1 VIRLGQVSGAAN
13 GLWNTKEWFPSLVQ
27 AAQIVG
33 SLPGEDDWVSCQIH
47 LNLTSILMVWLL
59 VLQELSW
66 ISLPHAS
73 KAALEMTSHERPD
86 AEKTGVD
93 VYNLAHPK
101 PVRWNMIMSTISSKL
116 HLPQSTPISYSAW
129 LEKLRELGKADTSGN
144 IGALTL
150 FPFFESVAGNMTE
163 GAKEGAVGVTMALQ
177 KAKQASKTLAG
188 DDSVL
193 PPLSEVDVESW
204 IGYWRRAGLLD

>member
-1 VIRLGQVSGAAN
+1 VVPFARSGCADCWIASRRGRLGKLSDSS
-13 GLWNTKEWFPSLVQ
+13 KP
-27 AAQIVG
+27 
-33 SLPGEDDWVSCQIH
+33 D
-47 LNLTSILMVWLL
+47 LNSDGVAPRITGTFVDL
-59 VLQELSW
+59 
-66 ISLPHAS
+66 
-73 KAALEMTSHERPD
+73 ALEMTSHERPD

-129 LEKLRELGKADTSGN
+129 LEKLRELGKANTSGN